1 MLKPSRRWIV
11 TTSQHQISMPAD
23 SGLLPAKQ
31 ESDSST
37 LSVDAILP
45 CSADSDSV
53 TSNHRHASSILAQG
67 SIFDVSEKEENALLT
82 M

>member
-1 MLKPSRRWIV
+1 
-11 TTSQHQISMPAD
+11 MPAD

-37 LSVDAILP
+37 LSVDSILP

-53 TSNHRHASSILAQG
+53 TSNHRRASSTLAQG
-67 SIFDVSEKEENALLT
+67 SIFNLPKVEEVEVLLT
-82 M
+82 V